1 MISYNNLLTTDN
13 RQNMA
18 STNSL
23 VNLDIAKRLDVTCRK
38 GDSFSLTVDFTDTD
52 GSPIDLS
59 LYSFELEV
67 RDVSDSVVISKSSVT
82 YTKNADSTTGRL
94 VISIDSAS
102 VTTAGKY
109 VYDLE
114 STRTDNLY
122 VQTWLYGL
130 FAINEDVTQ

>member
-1 MISYNNLLTTDN
+1 
-13 RQNMA
+13 MA

-38 GDSFSLTVDFTDTD
+38 GDSFSLTVDFTDAD

-67 RDVSDSVVISKSSVT
+67 RDASDSVVISKTSVT
-82 YTKNADSTTGRL
+82 YTKNSDSTTGRL

-102 VTTAGKY
+102 VTTAGRY

-114 STRTDNLY
+114 STRIDNLY